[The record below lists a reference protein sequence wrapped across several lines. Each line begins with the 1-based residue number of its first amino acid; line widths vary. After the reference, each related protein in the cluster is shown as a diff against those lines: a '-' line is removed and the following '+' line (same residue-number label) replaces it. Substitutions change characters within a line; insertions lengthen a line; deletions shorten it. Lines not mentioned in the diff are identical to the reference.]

1 MTSMIVLNER
11 IDIPAPF
18 ERLCAW
24 ADNFEEEFVRWSP
37 YHIECDL
44 YDDGVE
50 VGDRVRLRE
59 IVMGLDYDVTGTIV
73 ESERDADHFRFVF
86 DSDKKMARIIFE
98 GRRTPDGCRFCH
110 TEEFGMRTPLVGAVV
125 NALVFKVLFRRKA
138 DWRLVRDDMILD
150 NAYLRDI
157 LVEGRYPPRIPLDEL
172 MAGRS

>member
-1 MTSMIVLNER
+1 MIALTEQ

-44 YDDGVE
+44 YDGGVG
-50 VGDRVRLRE
+50 VGDRVRFRE

-86 DSDKKMARIIFE
+86 DSDKRMARIIFE
-98 GRRTPDGCRFCH
+98 GRRTPDGCRFRH

>member
-1 MTSMIVLNER
+1 MIALTEQ

-44 YDDGVE
+44 HDGGVG
-50 VGDRVRLRE
+50 VGDRVRFRE
-59 IVMGLDYDVTGTIV
+59 IVMGLDYDVT
-73 ESERDADHFRFVF
+73 
-86 DSDKKMARIIFE
+86 
-98 GRRTPDGCRFCH
+98 
-110 TEEFGMRTPLVGAVV
+110 GAVV

-172 MAGRS
+172 LAGCS